1 MGEESYSK
9 RELDLIH
16 SQFERLL
23 VVADERIDDHGA
35 RIRSNEKWRYTMV
48 GGLMA
53 VTALVIPVLL
63 YVVRG
68 WVA

>member
-1 MGEESYSK
+1 MGEETYSK

-23 VVADERIDDHGA
+23 VVADRRLNDHGG
-35 RIRSNEKWRYTMV
+35 RIGSNEKWRYTMA
-48 GGLMA
+48 GGL
-53 VTALVIPVLL
+53 TAITVLVVPILI

-68 WVA
+68 WIA